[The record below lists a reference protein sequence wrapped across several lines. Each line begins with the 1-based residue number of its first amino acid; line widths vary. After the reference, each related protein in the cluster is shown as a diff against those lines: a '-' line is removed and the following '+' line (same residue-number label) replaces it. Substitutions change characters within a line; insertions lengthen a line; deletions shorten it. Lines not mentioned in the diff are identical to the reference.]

1 MQDRSGA
8 ARVFVA
14 VGLVF
19 AAAAAYSISVTD
31 RYGLHVALNGAHAPA
46 LDLFFRY
53 ATHLADGL
61 VPTGLAV
68 LLLLISDRRS
78 FLMMALSTGASAL
91 VVQFLKHQVFA
102 DHDRPIEHLA
112 RMPDLY
118 LIPGVEMNHHF
129 SFPSGHSTAAF
140 SMCFALA
147 VIVGRKGAAGGFAV
161 LGAVLAYSRVYL
173 SQHFTEDILAGATLG
188 TVTAWLI
195 YYWLY
200 ASPSG
205 KRPWFDRRMFSG
217 QK

>member
-8 ARVFVA
+8 ARVFLA

-31 RYGLHVALNGAHAPA
+31 KYELHMALNSRHAPA
-46 LDLFFRY
+46 LDLFFQY
-53 ATHLADGL
+53 ATHMADGL
-61 VPTGLAV
+61 VPTALAV

-78 FLMMALSTGASAL
+78 FLMMALSTGVSAL
-91 VVQFLKHQVFA
+91 IVQFLKHQVFSE
-102 DHDRPIEHLA
+102 HDRPIEHIA
-112 RMPDLY
+112 RMPGLY
-118 LIPGVEMNHHF
+118 LLPGVDMNHHF

-147 VIVGRKGAAGGFAV
+147 VIVGRKGAAGAFAV
-161 LGAVLAYSRVYL
+161 LGAVLAFSRVYL

-188 TVTAWLI
+188 TVTAGLV

-200 ASPSG
+200 VSPSG
-205 KRPWFDRRMFSG
+205 KRPWFDERVLSR